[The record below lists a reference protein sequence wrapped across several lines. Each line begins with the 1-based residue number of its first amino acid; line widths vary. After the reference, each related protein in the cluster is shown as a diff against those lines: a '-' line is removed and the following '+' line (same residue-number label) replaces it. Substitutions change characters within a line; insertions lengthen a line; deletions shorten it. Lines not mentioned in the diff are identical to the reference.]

1 MGAVPS
7 PYAGRVKIH
16 MKLYLLMYTV
26 VINSGWLLWSDPL
39 VLGCRDTVYVSWGVE
54 QESKEVCLKSSQ
66 DLQSKN
72 G

>member
-7 PYAGRVKIH
+7 PYASRVKIH

-39 VLGCRDTVYVSWGVE
+39 VLGCRDTVFVSWGG
-54 QESKEVCLKSSQ
+54 SKSPKKSA
-66 DLQSKN
+66 
-72 G
+72 